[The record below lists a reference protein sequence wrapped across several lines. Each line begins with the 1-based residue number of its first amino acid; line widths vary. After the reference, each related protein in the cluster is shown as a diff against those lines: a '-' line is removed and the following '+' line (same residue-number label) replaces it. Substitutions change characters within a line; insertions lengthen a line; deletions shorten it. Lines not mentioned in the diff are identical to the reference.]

1 MNRELRE
8 FVKDALDKGHSR
20 DTIRGKLLEAG
31 WTDIDVTA
39 SLHSFAPVDF
49 SIAVPRPRPY
59 LYAREAF
66 LYMVSFIA
74 LYVSAIS
81 FAILVFGLVDYSFPD
96 ALDTGGRYPS
106 SEQATAI
113 ASVIVAFPLFLFLT
127 RWLAQQANMS
137 PERRQSPVRRWLT
150 YITLVVAAGV
160 ILGDLIA
167 ILANLLGGD
176 PTLRFSFKA
185 GAILLVTACIFGY
198 YIWDMRQAEVVEPAF
213 QSAWPVR
220 LLLPVV
226 VVTVVSC
233 IAYALFLI
241 DSPWHQREI
250 RLDEDR
256 IAHLSNIADNVN
268 LYWELNGE
276 LPAELNQL
284 AGPPYDLDRI
294 RDRATGASYE
304 YRGIGGRDYE
314 LCAVFSTSTEELAH
328 PSGRNFSERVWDHSR
343 GRNCFQLQAQAPRG
357 QER

>member
-1 MNRELRE
+1 MNRELQE
-8 FVKDALDKGHSR
+8 FVRDALDKGHSR

-31 WTDIDVTA
+31 WTESEVTD
-39 SLHSFAPVDF
+39 SLHGFAPVDF

-96 ALDTGGRYPS
+96 ALDTQGRYPS
-106 SEQATAI
+106 SEQATAL

-127 RWLAQQANMS
+127 RWLARQANMS

-176 PTLRFSFKA
+176 PTLRFLLKA
-185 GAILLVTACIFGY
+185 GATLIVTGCIFGY
-198 YIWDMRQAEVVEPAF
+198 YIWDMRQAEVVAPTH
-213 QSAWPVR
+213 QSAWAVR
-220 LLLPVV
+220 FLAPAVV
-226 VVTVVSC
+226 IAVTGC

-241 DSPWHQREI
+241 GSPWQQREI

-256 IAHLSNIADNVN
+256 VAHLSNVADNIN

-276 LPAELNQL
+276 LPAKLNQL

-294 RDRATGASYE
+294 RDRATGAPYE
-304 YRGIGGRDYE
+304 YRAIGDMDYE
-314 LCAVFSTSTEELAH
+314 LCAVFSTNTDDLPYANERS
-328 PSGRNFSERVWDHSR
+328 FSERVWDHDE
-343 GRNCFQLQAQAPRG
+343 GRNCFQLQAQATGNR
-357 QER
+357 ER